1 MEQLHG
7 GTVFTAIETPG
18 SEYLPNKGVFL
29 RGMLTRDRGDAFG
42 FYRGTIEP
50 GSAIAREIHAATTE
64 TIYILE
70 GDAVGLVG
78 EREVPLHRGQVLH
91 VEKNVP
97 HGIKNV
103 GTGKLEILVIGNP
116 DF

>member
-1 MEQLHG
+1 MEKLEG
-7 GTVFTAIETPG
+7 GAVFTAIETPG

-50 GSAIAREIHAATTE
+50 GSAIAREIHPATTE
-64 TIYILE
+64 TIYILSGE
-70 GDAVGLVG
+70 AIGVVG
-78 EREVPLHRGQVLH
+78 EREVPLKTGQVLH

-97 HGIKNV
+97 HGIKNA
-103 GTGKLEILVIGNP
+103 GSTKLEILVIGNP